1 MTLFGGW
8 KRIGEIFRYAG
19 GSSRVEIEQVIRDK
33 GANHRW
39 VDFARVGY
47 RVEVQILLH
56 HARCVRKQNLM
67 RSFLRDEALLIQHC
81 RAAEFQSPLEMAMLN
96 RGKVLIAGMP

>member
-1 MTLFGGW
+1 VTLFGGW
-8 KRIGEIFRYAG
+8 KRVREIFRYAG
-19 GSSRVEIEQVIRDK
+19 GGSRVEIEHVIRDK

-56 HARCVRKQNLM
+56 PT
-67 RSFLRDEALLIQHC
+67 
-81 RAAEFQSPLEMAMLN
+81 RAAFVN
-96 RGKVLIAGMP
+96 RI

>member
-67 RSFLRDEALLIQHC
+67 RSVFARRGFIDPALPSRRIPIAVGNGDAQ
-81 RAAEFQSPLEMAMLN
+81 Q
-96 RGKVLIAGMP
+96 GKVLIAGMP